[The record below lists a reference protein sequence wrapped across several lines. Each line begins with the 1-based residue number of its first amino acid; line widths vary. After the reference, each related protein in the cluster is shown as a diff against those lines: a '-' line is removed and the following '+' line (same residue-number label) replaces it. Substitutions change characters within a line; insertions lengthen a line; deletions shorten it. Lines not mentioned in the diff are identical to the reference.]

1 MAIQLEK
8 RHFTVDEYRVM
19 EETGILHEDD
29 RVELLEGEIVHMTP
43 IGVRHIACVNRLTM
57 LLTGR
62 LGNSVIVS
70 VQNSVVLS
78 EISAPQ
84 PDVAVLQP
92 RDDFYS
98 SSYITPAEVLRLVEV
113 ADSSIGYDRAYKVPL
128 YARAGIAEVWLVD
141 VQAGTVTAY
150 SQPTP
155 EGYKVVLQAQGDEII
170 QSESIPTLSVKASEV
185 LG

>member
-8 RHFTVDEYRVM
+8 RHFTVDEYHRM
-19 EETGILHEDD
+19 GESGIIQEDD

-43 IGVRHIACVNRLTM
+43 IGMRHIACVNRLNM
-57 LLTGR
+57 LLTSR

-78 EISAPQ
+78 DITAPQ
-84 PDVAVLQP
+84 PDVAVLRP
-92 RDDFYS
+92 SDDFYN
-98 SSYITPAEVLRLVEV
+98 SSYITPAEVLLLVEV

-128 YARAGIAEVWLVD
+128 YARAGIVEVWLVD
-141 VQAGTVTAY
+141 LQAENVTAY

-155 EGYKVVLQAQGDEII
+155 EGYKSVTQVQGDQML
-170 QSESIPTLSVKASEV
+170 QSESIPSLSVKASDI